1 MKKKHIVIIAI
12 FALVLLLYGCSKS
25 DKSIAQEIADRD
37 LSFSQYNLDL
47 SDYKITKRQTNNAD
61 KTDFVWLTIEGQNDI
76 VSYKASYV
84 ATYIKY
90 NDGWQLEDYKIQ
102 DSSFSALSEPTFETI
117 KNNLSK
123 EYTNLEITNKNGIFT
138 SNEVEYTLTGQI
150 LENYIDKECSIVV
163 DYKFTPEEGWCEIK
177 EEEDVVS
184 SKYNIVGEWLF
195 EDDEH
200 IYYIHVSDVEE
211 NNLHLKYTFVN
222 KAITEEDGYWQLR
235 YDDYISCSLV
245 PNDNDVYY
253 IDVDWNK
260 SKTNIYFADED
271 YIWFC
276 NNSVAGY
283 GEKIGFFANG
293 YFLERISESATDS
306 NYPQELNN
314 AIKTYTADYSNIP
327 TDVFDARVIESIKLL
342 DKKYEEI
349 KDDLVAT
356 GVQQMYNL
364 GKVKFLDK
372 QASLYLWLLPENG
385 RRSDALELSATG
397 YSCDE
402 LREYFKNEL
411 KWTLYEDS
419 VSGFMTIIPHTDLSI
434 TVFQEVFSAKV
445 TIRKLCY

>member
-1 MKKKHIVIIAI
+1 MNKKYIIIIAI
-12 FALVLLLYGCSKS
+12 FALVLLLCGCSKS

-61 KTDFVWLTIEGQNDI
+61 KTDFVWLTIEGENN
-76 VSYKASYV
+76 VFSYKASYI

-102 DSSFSALSEPTFETI
+102 DSSFSAQSEPTFEAI

-123 EYTNLEITNKNGIFT
+123 EYTNLEITNTKGIFT
-138 SNEVEYTLTGQI
+138 SNEVKYTLTGQI
-150 LENYIDKECSIVV
+150 SENYIDKECSIVV
-163 DYKFTPEEGWCEIK
+163 DYKFTPEEGWYEIN
-177 EEEDVVS
+177 EEENVIS

-200 IYYIHVSDVEE
+200 LYYIHVSDIEK
-211 NNLHLKYTFVN
+211 NKLNLKYNFVN
-222 KAITEEDGYWQLR
+222 KTITEEDGYWQLR
-235 YDDYISCSLV
+235 YDDYISCELIS
-245 PNDNDVYY
+245 NDSDTYY

-260 SKTNIYFADED
+260 SKVNVCFADED

-276 NNSVAGY
+276 NNIETVH
-283 GEKIGFFANG
+283 GEKSGFFVNG
-293 YFLERISESATDS
+293 YFLERISESDKDS
-306 NYPQELNN
+306 NYPQELNE
-314 AIKTYTADYSNIP
+314 AIKTYTADYSKIP
-327 TDVFDARVIESIKLL
+327 TDVFDTRIIESVELL

-356 GVQQMYNL
+356 GVQQMYSL
-364 GKVKFLDK
+364 GKVKFLDN
-372 QASLYLWLLPENG
+372 QAYFYMWLLPENG
-385 RRSDALELSATG
+385 QRPGALELSATG

-411 KWTLYEDS
+411 KWTLYEES
-419 VSGFMTIIPHTDLSI
+419 VSGFMTIIPHTDLSV
-434 TVFQEVFSAKV
+434 TVFEEVFSAKV
-445 TIRKLCY
+445 TIRKLSY